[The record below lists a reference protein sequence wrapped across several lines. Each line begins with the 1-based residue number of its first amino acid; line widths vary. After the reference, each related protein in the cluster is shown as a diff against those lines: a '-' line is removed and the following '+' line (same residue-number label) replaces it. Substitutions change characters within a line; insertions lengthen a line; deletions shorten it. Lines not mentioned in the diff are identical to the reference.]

1 VGGDR
6 DGAARARIGEL
17 AKVFA
22 EEAEPAPLSAYAIE
36 DWATFAAFWGL
47 VSCLI
52 LQFFTRY
59 VLNDSLAWTEE
70 VASNGLV
77 VVVFLGAVM
86 CVRRARHIRV
96 DIVHRLIAPRARRVL
111 QLAVE
116 LFAIAFFA
124 YMAWLVWRY
133 AGLMGH
139 DRMITVDLPRGW
151 VFQAVLAAF
160 VLMCLRAVQR
170 LAVHRARDESDA
182 QG

>member
-1 VGGDR
+1 VDGDR
-6 DGAARARIGEL
+6 DRAARARIGEL
-17 AKVFA
+17 AKLFA
-22 EEAEPAPLSAYAIE
+22 EEAEAAPLSAYAIE
-36 DWATFAAFWGL
+36 DWATFAVFWGL
-47 VSCLI
+47 VGCLI

-96 DIVHRLIAPRARRVL
+96 DIVHRLIAPRARRAL
-111 QLAVE
+111 QAAVE
-116 LFAIAFFA
+116 LLAIAFFA

-151 VFQAVLAAF
+151 VFQAVIAAF
-160 VLMCLRAVQR
+160 VLMGLRAIQR
-170 LAVHRARDESDA
+170 LVVHRAGDDPDA
-182 QG
+182 HG

>member
-1 VGGDR
+1 MSQVPDIDAGPKVMGD
-6 DGAARARIGEL
+6 DGEFHATDEAVDFSDTPIEAWAALLLFWALGL
-17 AKVFA
+17 TVF
-22 EEAEPAPLSAYAIE
+22 Y
-36 DWATFAAFWGL
+36 
-47 VSCLI
+47 
-52 LQFFTRY
+52 QFFTRY